1 MKRRSLAGAGNKTL
15 RQSVRYFKKWS
26 AHLPKRQATSVHHTR
41 PMGRLLAAAISCLV
55 GCPVGELLA
64 DNTVNPPSQARKSTT
79 ITRTDEVLVIDG
91 HLDETAWQNATVVDD
106 LRQMQ
111 PIEHAQPSERSEFRL
126 LYDDDNL
133 YIGARL
139 WDSTPDK
146 ILRRQL
152 VQDSIV
158 FSDDHLE
165 LFVDPRDKRR
175 GGYVFYLN
183 PNGVQRDGLVFG
195 SFESAGFNMNW
206 DGIWQA
212 DATLTDFGWSAE
224 VAIPF
229 STLDFDPKQPDWG
242 MNFARWLGRK
252 REFVGWSYRDRNPS
266 IDSYGQVR
274 GFEGLSQGVGLD
286 VVPSVVLSDEFDFT
300 AASGDSTLEPSLDL
314 SYRITPSLTAS
325 LTLNTDFSAT
335 EVDDRQVNLTRFSL
349 FFPEKRDFFLQNAD
363 IFEFGNVTGNGRPF
377 FSRSIGLSGTGE
389 PVDLTGGVKLA
400 GRIGR
405 WNVGALGV
413 HQDAFA
419 DVDADTLLVA
429 RVSANVLDQSTIGAI
444 VTSGDPSSN
453 LDNTLV
459 GVDFDYKNTTLLN
472 GQSLEA
478 GAWYQQS
485 DTEGINGDD
494 AALGLT
500 IEVPNDTIDSRIR
513 YTEIQANFNPALGFS
528 NRTGLKIY
536 EAHIRRRWR
545 FDDARLRL
553 YQARV
558 STIYITNRTGA
569 LETQAVRMI
578 PLSIETQP
586 GDALSLEFIRRR
598 EALFE
603 PFTIVNGLTIPTG
616 IYHFTRNR
624 LVLNSSSA
632 RPLALNLRL
641 EGGKFYT
648 GRRFDTVA
656 GLGWKPSRHFFMD
669 LNYTTNRIDLDTGD
683 FTTRILALK
692 TNVAFNVKWAWIN
705 TLQHDNVSDRLG
717 VNSRMRFI
725 PRLGREAFFV
735 VNYDFFVA
743 EDNLRFESAFR
754 GFTFK
759 FSYNFRF

>member
-1 MKRRSLAGAGNKTL
+1 VPRHQRAVGQPLLTAVTVGI
-15 RQSVRYFKKWS
+15 
-26 AHLPKRQATSVHHTR
+26 
-41 PMGRLLAAAISCLV
+41 LLASTVTA
-55 GCPVGELLA
+55 LLA
-64 DNTVNPPSQARKSTT
+64 DEAPKEPLQARKSTT
-79 ITRTDEVLVIDG
+79 ITRTDTPPIIDG
-91 HLDETAWQNATVVDD
+91 RLDEAAWQTATVIDD
-106 LRQMQ
+106 LRQMH
-111 PIEHAQPSERSEFRL
+111 PIEHAQPTERSEFLL

-139 WDSTPDK
+139 WDSSPDG
-146 ILRRQL
+146 ILRREL

-158 FSDDHLE
+158 FADDHLE
-165 LFVDPRDKRR
+165 VFIDPRDTRR
-175 GGYVFYLN
+175 GGYLFNLN
-183 PNGVQRDGLVFG
+183 ANGVQRDGLVFG
-195 SFESAGFNMNW
+195 SFESSGFNMDW

-212 DATLTDFGWSAE
+212 DATLTDSGWSAE

-229 STLDFDPKQPDWG
+229 STLDFDPEQPDWG
-242 MNFARWLGRK
+242 MNFVRWLGRK
-252 REFVGWSYRDRNPS
+252 REFIGWTYRDRNPS

-300 AASGDSTLEPSLDL
+300 TTTGDSSLEPSLDL
-314 SYRITPSLTAS
+314 AYRITPSLTAS

-363 IFEFGNVTGNGRPF
+363 IFEFGNRQGNGRPF
-377 FSRSIGLSGTGE
+377 FSRSIGLSATGE
-389 PVDLTGGVKLA
+389 PVDLSGGVKLA

-405 WNVGALGV
+405 WNIGALGV
-413 HQDAFA
+413 HQDAFE

-444 VTSGDPSSN
+444 ATSGDPSSN
-453 LDNTLV
+453 IDNTLV
-459 GVDFDYKNTTLLN
+459 GVDFDYKNTTLLS

-478 GAWYQQS
+478 GAWYQNS
-485 DTEGINGDD
+485 DTEGLDGDD
-494 AALGLT
+494 SAFGLT
-500 IEVPNDTIDSRIR
+500 LQMPNDRIDSRIR
-513 YTEIQANFNPALGFS
+513 FTEIQENFNPALGFT
-528 NRTGLKIY
+528 NRTGLRIY

-545 FDDARLRL
+545 FEDALLRL
-553 YQARV
+553 YQARI
-558 STIYITNRTGA
+558 STIYITNMTGA

-578 PLSIETQP
+578 PLSIENQP

-616 IYHFTRNR
+616 TYHFTRNR
-624 LVLNSSSA
+624 LVFNSSPS

-656 GLGWKPSRHFFMD
+656 GIEWKPSRHFFMD
-669 LNYTTNRIDLDTGD
+669 LNYTTNRIDLDEGD

-717 VNSRMRFI
+717 INSRLRFV

-735 VNYDFFVA
+735 INYDFFVQ
-743 EDNLRFESAFR
+743 EDELRFESAFR